1 MVAVKY
7 SMVDARYGGRK
18 VSTVAVKYMVD
29 ARYGGRKVEYG
40 SRKVQ
45 YGRCTVFFFF
55 IKHLYPGYPTRLEAV
70 TNVGS
75 CTTYFVTQT
84 IGL

>member
-1 MVAVKY
+1 M
-7 SMVDARYGGRK
+7 GGKLASGVHIRFAHTK
-18 VSTVAVKYMVD
+18 EVLKGISLVSIFF
-29 ARYGGRKVEYG
+29 
-40 SRKVQ
+40 
-45 YGRCTVFFFF
+45 FFFF